1 MARGILGRK
10 VGMTQV
16 FQVDGSAVPVTVIE
30 AGPCHVLQ
38 VRSLERDGYQAVQV
52 GYLDMPRRL
61 AARSQR
67 GHVAPIESK
76 RRKRSEQGGVELLPR
91 AGCEPQ
97 RFVREFRGP
106 TELVVGGKIDL
117 AGFEGVAAVDVV
129 GTSKGKGV
137 SGVMARHG
145 FKGMRATHGSKK
157 NHRHHGSTGCR
168 TSPGRVFK
176 GLKMAG
182 RSGGVRIT
190 ARNLKVIRI
199 DLENNLLLVR
209 GAVPGP
215 IGGQVIVRETNKVG

>member
-1 MARGILGRK
+1 MLRGILGRK

-16 FQVDGSAVPVTVIE
+16 FQDDGTAVPVTVIQ

-38 VRSLERDGYQAVQV
+38 VRTLEKDGYEAVQV
-52 GYLDMPRRL
+52 GYLDKPRRL
-61 AARSQR
+61 AARSER
-67 GHVAPIESK
+67 GHVAAIESK
-76 RRKRSEQGGVELLPR
+76 RRDRQKASGVELP
-91 AGCEPQ
+91 AKADCEPK
-97 RFVREFRGP
+97 RFVREFRGAYD
-106 TELVVGGKIDL
+106 LAVGGEITLDV
-117 AGFEGVAAVDVV
+117 FEGIAAVDVI

-137 SGVMARHG
+137 SGVMQRHG
-145 FKGMRATHGSKK
+145 FKGMRASHGSKK

-190 ARNLKVIRI
+190 ACNLKLVRI
-199 DLENNLLLVR
+199 DKENNLLLVR

-215 IGGQVIVRETNKVG
+215 IGGSVMVRETNRVG